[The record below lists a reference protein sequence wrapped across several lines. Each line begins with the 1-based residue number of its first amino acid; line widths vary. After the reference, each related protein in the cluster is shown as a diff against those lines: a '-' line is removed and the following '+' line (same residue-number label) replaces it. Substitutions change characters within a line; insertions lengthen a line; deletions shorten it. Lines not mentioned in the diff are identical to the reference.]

1 MSVER
6 IMKGKSM
13 KERNKSKEDIK
24 STNSTEKTIKTM
36 GTVIC
41 ERLNVRKAATTDS
54 EIIAVISKNDELT
67 IDTAACTSEWY
78 SVCTNNGVRGFCMKK
93 FITFS
98 IK

>member
-1 MSVER
+1 MSVEK

-24 STNSTEKTIKTM
+24 STNSTEKTM

-41 ERLNVRKAATTDS
+41 DRLNVRKAATTDS